1 MISDILEQLYYNKI
15 IGDIEMKYK
24 IGDIAPN
31 FTTISSDNTEF
42 SLESLKGKWVVLYF
56 YPKDNTPGC
65 TNEACN
71 FRDNMSRITSLGVEV
86 IGISPDSPKS
96 HQGFINK
103 YNLNFKL
110 LSDENKEICNLYGVL
125 GEKTMFGKKVF
136 GVVRST
142 FIIDDKGIIRYIFP
156 KVKVEGHVDEVIN
169 KINELKK

>member
-1 MISDILEQLYYNKI
+1 LQ
-15 IGDIEMKYK
+15 
-24 IGDIAPN
+24 
-31 FTTISSDNTEF
+31 DNTRF
-42 SLESLKGKWVVLYF
+42 SIYSLLGKWVVLYF

-71 FRDNMSRITSLGVEV
+71 FRDNMERITSLGVDV
-86 IGISPDSPKS
+86 IGVSPDSPKS

-110 LSDENKEICNLYGVL
+110 ISDENKEICELYGVL

-142 FIIDDKGIIRYIFP
+142 FIIDDKGIIKYIFP
-156 KVKVEGHVDEVIN
+156 KVKVDGHVEEVIN
-169 KINELKK
+169 KLKELMDNK

>member
-1 MISDILEQLYYNKI
+1 MIHDLFEQLYYNKI
-15 IGDIEMKYK
+15 IGDTEMKLK
-24 IGDIAPN
+24 IGDMAPN
-31 FTTISSDNTEF
+31 FTSVTSDMSEF
-42 SLESLKGKWVVLYF
+42 SLESLKGKWIVLYF

-86 IGISPDSPKS
+86 IGISPDTPKS

-125 GEKTMFGKKVF
+125 GEKTMFGKKVS
-136 GVVRST
+136 GVIRST
-142 FIIDDKGIIRYIFP
+142 FIIDDKGVIRYIFP